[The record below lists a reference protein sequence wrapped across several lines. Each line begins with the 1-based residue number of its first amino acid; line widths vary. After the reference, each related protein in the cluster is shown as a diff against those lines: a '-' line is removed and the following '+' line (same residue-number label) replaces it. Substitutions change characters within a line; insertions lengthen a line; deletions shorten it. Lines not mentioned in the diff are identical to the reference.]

1 MSSKNISSRLAGRAG
16 IGRQAGGFT
25 LIELLVV
32 IAIIAIL
39 AAMLL
44 PALGRAK
51 MKAQSAYCMSNN
63 KQVMMGYWMYVDDSN
78 DNLPAVK
85 GDYIDPATH
94 KPLYSWM
101 AGWLDEKGENA
112 SNWDVDKD
120 ITTSPIYPYWKN
132 PKIVKCPTD
141 KFSVTVRGTR
151 YPRVRSISLNAFMG
165 GRPPAGSK
173 GAIGYETD
181 GYVIFTKR
189 VEILRPSMTFTF
201 LDEREDSIND
211 GMFVVNM
218 TLPVK
223 QIVDKPASV
232 HGGSG
237 SLAFADGHCE
247 IHKWKSSEVLVIP
260 PPGTVTP
267 YPSSAVNNKDCEWMQ
282 ERASIPK

>member
-51 MKAQSAYCMSNN
+51 MKAQAAYCMSNN

-85 GDYIDPATH
+85 GTYAQS
-94 KPLYSWM
+94 SWM
-101 AGWLDEKGENA
+101 DGWLDSSANA
-112 SNWDVDKD
+112 SNWDVDQD
-120 ITTSPIYPYWKN
+120 ITKSPVYQYWKN

-141 KFSVTVRGTR
+141 KFSVSVRGTR

-181 GYVIFTKR
+181 GYVVFTKR
-189 VEILRPSMTFTF
+189 VEVLRPSMTFTF

-218 TLPVK
+218 TLPVS

-260 PPGTVTP
+260 PPGTITP
-267 YPSSAVNNKDCEWMQ
+267 YPSSAPKNKDCEWMQ